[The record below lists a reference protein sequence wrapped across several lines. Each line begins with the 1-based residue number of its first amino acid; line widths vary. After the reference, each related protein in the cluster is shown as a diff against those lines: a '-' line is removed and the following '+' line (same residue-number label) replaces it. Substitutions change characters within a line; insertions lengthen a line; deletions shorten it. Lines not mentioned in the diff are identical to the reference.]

1 MQRFVTL
8 LGRVSMASNVDK
20 TDTVTLVL
28 EFSRNRKDSPTAI
41 FALIFLCWGADS
53 RANGYSVGADPNR

>member
-28 EFSRNRKDSPTAI
+28 EFSRNRKDSPAVI
-41 FALIFLCWGADS
+41 FALIFLCWGANS
-53 RANGYSVGADPNR
+53 WANGYSVGADPNY